1 MQELFI
7 YLLKSSALI
16 AAFFLAYHFLLRKE
30 TFFNSNRWF
39 LIAGLIT
46 SVTLPLFFIK
56 KIVFVETPKI
66 ISQVLVEQVSQSP
79 IKIHHIPVAE
89 TFDWIQFIGISY
101 VVIASVLA
109 IKIAINF
116 ILLYRMLNGQKI
128 IKKDQFK
135 LVDFNKNTAPFSFFN
150 YIVYNSELYSYS
162 ELQSILSHEKIHSR
176 EKHSIDALVS
186 ELFCSLFW
194 INPFIWLYKK
204 AITQNLEYIADQKAI
219 ELLDDKKSYQ
229 HALLKVVSHQNCLP
243 ITNNFYQS
251 LIKKRI
257 VMLNKNQSHKRNAV
271 KYALII
277 PALIGFV
284 FLFQVKV
291 EAKEMKTKT
300 IPSMKVIDSIGNVVQ
315 KTENVIASVNEN
327 KERNAAYVF
336 DKISSDKEIKSN
348 AEDLKREFNIDFLA
362 TNIKRN
368 EAGEIIKIKLT
379 FNDNKG
385 NKGTTQQDRTVPI
398 RPIFLK
404 IVISKD
410 GKNQIGF
417 YDNPDMVQKPFD
429 GVNENKITTI
439 ESIKDGALIYV
450 DGQRYDKATVN
461 ELDPKGLTKIEVL
474 TDAKSLQRY
483 AARDKNEV
491 YVITTNWS
499 TRDPNLVAKLEA
511 PSIITLQNGDE
522 VVIFERCNMK
532 IPRSPIVK
540 FTENSPIL
548 IFNGVPQKNP
558 RLTLESIDITK
569 IKTIKLLNEKDE
581 EVKGVPVYKMIIST
595 K

>member
-1 MQELFI
+1 MEELFI
-7 YLLKSSALI
+7 YLLKSSGLI
-16 AAFFLAYHFLLRKE
+16 AAFFFSYHFLLRKE
-30 TFFNSNRWF
+30 TFFTSNRWF

-56 KIVFVETPKI
+56 KIVFLETPKI
-66 ISQVLVEQVSQSP
+66 IPHVLVEEVSQP
-79 IKIHHIPVAE
+79 TIKIQHIPVVE
-89 TFDWIQFIGISY
+89 QFDWVQFIGISY
-101 VVIASVLA
+101 AVIASILA
-109 IKIAINF
+109 IKIVINF
-116 ILLYRMLNGQKI
+116 ILLYRMLYGQKI

-150 YIVYNSELYSYS
+150 YIVYNSELYSNS

-176 EKHSIDALVS
+176 EKHSIDVVVA

-204 AITQNLEYIADQKAI
+204 AMIQNLEYISDQKAI
-219 ELLDDKKSYQ
+219 EQVDDKKSYQ

-257 VMLNKNQSHKRNAV
+257 IMLNKNQSHKRNAV
-271 KYALII
+271 KYAMII

-291 EAKEMKTKT
+291 EAKEMETIT
-300 IPSMKVIDSIGNVVQ
+300 IPSVRVIDSKGNVIQ
-315 KTENVIASVNEN
+315 KTENAIPSVNEN
-327 KERNAAYVF
+327 KEGNAAYVF

-385 NKGTTQQDRTVPI
+385 NQGTTEQDRTIPI
-398 RPIFLK
+398 RPIFFKVAKL
-404 IVISKD
+404 KD
-410 GKNQIGF
+410 GKTQIGF
-417 YDNPDMVQKPFD
+417 YDNPDMIQKPFD
-429 GVNENKITTI
+429 AVNENKITTI
-439 ESIKDGALIYV
+439 ESIKDDALIYV
-450 DGQRYDKATVN
+450 DGQRYDKATLN
-461 ELDPKGLTKIEVL
+461 ELDAKGLEKIEVL
-474 TDAKSLQRY
+474 TDAQSLQKY
-483 AARDKNEV
+483 GAREKNEV

-499 TRDPNLVAKLEA
+499 TRDPNLVAKLES

-522 VVIFERCNMK
+522 VVLFERINMK
-532 IPRSPIVK
+532 IPRYPTIK
-540 FTENSPIL
+540 FTDSSPIL
-548 IFNGVPQKNP
+548 IFNGVTQKNP
-558 RLTLESIDITK
+558 RLTLESIDVTK
-569 IKTIKLLNEKDE
+569 IKTIKVLNEKDE
-581 EVKGVPVYKMIIST
+581 EVKGAPIHKLIIST